1 MRAFEKFVA
10 TQDPN
15 LTEIAKELGCSKQ
28 YLYRIA
34 KQEQWFERKTHMAVA
49 LRGDAEAERLLEF
62 TKAQL
67 EAKISTRLFE
77 LDELCRK
84 KTGNQLKAVIAWLT
98 MAGVGKPQLEGKSL
112 PSTTSVYNDLSDNR
126 QVTVVQPGVSVPA
139 LTEGE

>member
-1 MRAFEKFVA
+1 MFEKFVA
-10 TQDPN
+10 TQEPN

-62 TKAQL
+62 AKAQL

-84 KTGNQLKAVIAWLT
+84 KNLKAVIAWLQ
-98 MAGVGKPQLEGKSL
+98 MAGVGKPQVEGKSL

-126 QVTVVQPGVSVPA
+126 QVTVVQPGASAPA
-139 LTEGE
+139 LEE